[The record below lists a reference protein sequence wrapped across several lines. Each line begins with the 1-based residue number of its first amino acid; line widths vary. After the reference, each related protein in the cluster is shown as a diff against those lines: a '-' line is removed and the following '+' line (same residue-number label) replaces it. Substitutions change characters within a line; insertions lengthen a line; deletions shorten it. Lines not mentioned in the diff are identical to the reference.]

1 MSARFLA
8 VASTLALGFGVSSC
22 GGHGS
27 PQLLDGREPPPLP
40 AALADLDGAAMTI
53 VEVRAVSGG
62 GDRRGRS
69 CERRVEQAKSR
80 SPIVER
86 MAPVGA
92 SITFRAESG
101 GVVACD
107 EIAGTLSASNNPESS
122 TPWCG
127 GSYGRLYD
135 GVLRDP
141 RLDLCWPADG
151 GPLTAFAW
159 INPRPGVRWIVI
171 RDGET
176 RHVYEV
182 AAGLPVR
189 VARKLKATVAESA
202 SFDVEEYASDGTRLR
217 SYTLDTKVA
226 G

>member
-1 MSARFLA
+1 MTSVR
-8 VASTLALGFGVSSC
+8 VWSSSSTR
-22 GGHGS
+22 
-27 PQLLDGREPPPLP
+27 D
-40 AALADLDGAAMTI
+40 
-53 VEVRAVSGG
+53 
-62 GDRRGRS
+62 DRQRS
-69 CERRVEQAKSR
+69 CERLSWMGTSSTVAIERVGPTA
-80 SPIVER
+80 
-86 MAPVGA
+86 A
-92 SITFRAESG
+92 SITLRHGSDLDS
-101 GVVACD
+101 CD
-107 EIAGTLSASNNPESS
+107 EIPNRLKDRNSQLAD

-127 GSYGRLYD
+127 GAVGRLRD
-135 GVLRDP
+135 GALRDA
-141 RLDLCWPADG
+141 RLVLCWPADG